1 MCGETNNIGND
12 VSPYIKT
19 FILITITTPV
29 RGRP

>member
-1 MCGETNNIGND
+1 MCGETISIGND
-12 VSPYIKT
+12 VNAYSKT